1 MSAFYKNAFLVLCF
15 SILGIYSSS
24 QELSTK
30 RIEATV
36 FFDFN
41 QSSLSKAG
49 GEIISALF
57 PWEANFYPE
66 SVSLMGFTDNSGSAA
81 YNKLLAEKRILS
93 VQTFIAENYLSNTE
107 FKSVNIGEEQPA
119 YDCNSRMNRC
129 VKLTLFLKEKEQAVS
144 LERCKEL
151 FPEEFTPIE
160 IMPLQPKSISRPPAK
175 TQNTTKKS
183 ADEDVVFLQNNK
195 FQTKVSTNKKEMVR
209 LNDILFYGNSDRYYK
224 SALPELEQLAEFLLS
239 EESYSITIT
248 GHVNGGKNSSRQ
260 LRKDSD
266 FQDVYELSLA
276 RADAIK
282 LFLIE
287 KGVGT
292 NRIEAIGKGGE
303 ELLFPKPQT
312 QAESEANRRIEIT
325 FHAAEN

>member
-30 RIEATV
+30 RIKATV

-119 YDCNSRMNRC
+119 YDCNSNLNRC
-129 VKLTLFLKEKEQAVS
+129 VKITLFLKEKEQVVS
-144 LERCKEL
+144 LSRCKEL
-151 FPEEFTPIE
+151 FPEEFSVAE
-160 IMPLQPKSISRPPAK
+160 ITAQEVPELKTEPK
-175 TQNTTKKS
+175 
-183 ADEDVVFLQNNK
+183 EDFVLSLEDNK
-195 FQTKVSTNKKEMVR
+195 FQTKIASNKREVVR

-224 SALPELEQLAEFLLS
+224 SALPELEQLAEFLIFDD
-239 EESYSITIT
+239 SYSITIT
-248 GHVNGGKNSSRQ
+248 GHVNGKKNSSRL
-260 LRKDSD
+260 LRKESN
-266 FQDVYELSLA
+266 FQNVYELSLA
-276 RADAIK
+276 RASAIK
-282 LFLIE
+282 LFLME
-287 KGVGT
+287 KGISSS
-292 NRIEAIGKGGE
+292 RIDSIGKGGE
-303 ELLFPKPQT
+303 ELLFPKPET
-312 QAESEANRRIEIT
+312 QAESDANRRIEIT
-325 FHAAEN
+325 FHSSEN